1 MVQIADSRNFLANKD
16 VAAALVTLAPGGLR
30 ELHWHPNADEWNY
43 WSKAGRRSEW
53 SIRPERSAPV

>member
-30 ELHWHPNADEWNY
+30 ELHWHPNADKWNY
-43 WSKAGRRSEW
+43 WSKAGQRSEW
-53 SIRPERSAPV
+53 SIRPERSAQV